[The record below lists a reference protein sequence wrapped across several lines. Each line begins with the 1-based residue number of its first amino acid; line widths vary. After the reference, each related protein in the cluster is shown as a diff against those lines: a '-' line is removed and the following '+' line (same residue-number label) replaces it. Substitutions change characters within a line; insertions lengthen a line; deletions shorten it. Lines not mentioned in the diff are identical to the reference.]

1 MPGIRY
7 KWRSKENC
15 AHIWGFRPPRHLNG
29 RWTFALQSAVF
40 GAGGRAPIS
49 PYLGAVG
56 RAAASSW
63 TTASG
68 HLAGQHG
75 SGLGGAVLAAARR
88 CSRWRRHLVDRHLYK
103 RASIILET
111 QRVAA
116 VGGDDTWW
124 IGTLPQR
131 VAAVGGD
138 NNSWIGTSTSVP
150 ISSWR
155 PLVHGLQ
162 CLGANLHRGARGAR
176 CGRVLGSGCQFHSGA
191 TSRVA
196 SKALVA

>member
-1 MPGIRY
+1 MAPEWTLDICIAICGV
-7 KWRSKENC
+7 WRRRAGTNQP
-15 AHIWGFRPPRHLNG
+15 IPRGSRSCRRQLMDYSFG
-29 RWTFALQSAVF
+29 SPCRSTRRW
-40 GAGGRAPIS
+40 
-49 PYLGAVG
+49 
-56 RAAASSW
+56 
-63 TTASG
+63 
-68 HLAGQHG
+68 
-75 SGLGGAVLAAARR
+75 LGGGVLAAARR

-124 IGTLPQR
+124 SGTLPQR

-138 NNSWIGTSTSVP
+138 DTWWIGTSTSVP
-150 ISSWR
+150 VSSWR

>member
-15 AHIWGFRPPRHLNG
+15 AHIWGFRPPWHLNG

-75 SGLGGAVLAAARR
+75 AGLGGGFLP
-88 CSRWRRHLVDRHLYK
+88 
-103 RASIILET
+103 

-124 IGTLPQR
+124 IGT
-131 VAAVGGD
+131 
-138 NNSWIGTSTSVP
+138 STNVP
-150 ISSWR
+150 VSSWR
-155 PLVHGLQ
+155 RSASLQSVATTPGGSAPCRSASLQSVATTTRGSAPLQACQYHLGDPSCMGSSAWEPICTGVHG
-162 CLGANLHRGARGAR
+162 
-176 CGRVLGSGCQFHSGA
+176 
-191 TSRVA
+191 
-196 SKALVA
+196 ALVADVSSGVGVNFTQERQAELQAKLL

>member
-15 AHIWGFRPPRHLNG
+15 AHIWGFRPPWHLNG

-75 SGLGGAVLAAARR
+75 AGLGGGSCRSASLQSVATTPGGSAPLQA
-88 CSRWRRHLVDRHLYK
+88 CQYHL
-103 RASIILET
+103 
-111 QRVAA
+111 
-116 VGGDDTWW
+116 GDPSCMGSSAWE
-124 IGTLPQR
+124 
-131 VAAVGGD
+131 
-138 NNSWIGTSTSVP
+138 P
-150 ISSWR
+150 ICTG
-155 PLVHGLQ
+155 VHG
-162 CLGANLHRGARGAR
+162 
-176 CGRVLGSGCQFHSGA
+176 
-191 TSRVA
+191 
-196 SKALVA
+196 ALVADVSSGVGVNFTQERRAELQAKLL